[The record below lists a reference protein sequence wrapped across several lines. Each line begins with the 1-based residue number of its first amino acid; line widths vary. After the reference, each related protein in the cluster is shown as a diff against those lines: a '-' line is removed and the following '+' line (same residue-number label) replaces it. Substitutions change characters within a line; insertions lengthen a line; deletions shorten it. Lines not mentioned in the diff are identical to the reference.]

1 MSNCQK
7 DFACRFRQHFT
18 FCCLGDSDL
27 KSHFKNLNTSNTS
40 LTLGEPHKPKHEL
53 STMSSKHDSLCHR
66 KICIFCV
73 YMENNH
79 NSEPRIHLTGNSEFL
94 ESFKLTPSPFLN
106 CFRHLEF
113 SQLTMNNGKLI
124 LYSRSL
130 LYAIVLNMPHFLILF
145 GMRES
150 SGLFSIVFYMY

>member
-18 FCCLGDSDL
+18 FCYLGHSDL
-27 KSHFKNLNTSNTS
+27 NSHFKDLNASNTS
-40 LTLGEPHKPKHEL
+40 LTLGEPHKPKHTL
-53 STMSSKHDSLCHR
+53 STVSSKHDSMCHR
-66 KICIFCV
+66 KICIGHKIITQ
-73 YMENNH
+73 NQ
-79 NSEPRIHLTGNSEFL
+79 EFTWQGIP
-94 ESFKLTPSPFLN
+94 SFQRVPSKLSPWPSLN

-124 LYSRSL
+124 LYFRSL
-130 LYAIVLNMPHFLILF
+130 LYAIVLNMTHFLILF

-150 SGLFSIVFYMY
+150 NGLFSAVFHLY